1 MESTNILLEKA
12 IDYTGLFAPAAL
24 DMKTAVANYA
34 KYLSGS
40 SAGFL
45 SRFVLPVF
53 RLREFEEAAA
63 AYLPKG
69 NPVFPWKLTA
79 LPSQNLLSDLE
90 EIVDFNVF
98 HARDESA
105 GAVVVDTIELK
116 IDSVEAIQRASYL
129 IPRTL
134 TTYFEIPI
142 IHNPA
147 DLLEAILGFGY
158 RTKVRTGGV
167 KTEDFPDATHLARLM
182 CQCAQSRIPL
192 KASAALHH
200 AITGNYKLTLTPSS
214 ASGHMYGFLNVL
226 LATVLARFDADESEV
241 AELLQESSLAAF
253 AFDET
258 GIQWRRHRLTT
269 NQISLAR
276 TQVAMGFSSSLFDEP
291 MAELKKLK
299 LR

>member
-12 IDYTGLFAPAAL
+12 LDYTGLFAPAAL
-24 DMKTAVANYA
+24 DMKAAVANYA
-34 KYLSGS
+34 KHLSGN
-40 SAGFL
+40 SANYL

-63 AYLPKG
+63 AFLPKG
-69 NPVFPWKLTA
+69 NPVFPWKLAA

-90 EIVDFNVF
+90 EIVDFNSF
-98 HARDESA
+98 HARDENA
-105 GAVVVDTIELK
+105 GAVVVDTVELK
-116 IDSVEAIQRASYL
+116 TESVEAIQRASYL

-142 IHNPA
+142 VHDPA

-158 RTKVRTGGV
+158 RAKVRTGGL
-167 KTEDFPDATHLARLM
+167 KADEFPDANYLARFL
-182 CQCAQSRIPL
+182 CQCAKNRIPL

-200 AITGNYKLTLTPSS
+200 GLTGNYKLTLTPAS
-214 ASGHMYGFLNVL
+214 ASGKMYGFLNVM

-241 AELLQESSLAAF
+241 AELLEESSPAAF
-253 AFDET
+253 TFEET
-258 GIQWRRHRLTT
+258 GIQWRRHLLTN
-269 NQISLAR
+269 NQIGLAR

>member
-1 MESTNILLEKA
+1 MESTNILLAKA

-34 KYLSGS
+34 KHLSGN
-40 SAGFL
+40 SADFL

-53 RLREFEEAAA
+53 RLREFEEASAP
-63 AYLPKG
+63 YLPKG
-69 NPVFPWKLTA
+69 NPVFPWKLSA
-79 LPSQNLLSDLE
+79 IPSQNLLSDLE

-116 IDSVEAIQRASYL
+116 TDSVEAIQRASYL

-134 TTYFEIPI
+134 STYFEIPI
-142 IHNPA
+142 IQDPA

-158 RTKVRTGGV
+158 RAKVRTGGL
-167 KTEDFPDATHLARLM
+167 KAEEFPEAIHLARFL
-182 CQCAQSRIPL
+182 CHCAKSRIPL

-200 AITGNYKLTLTPSS
+200 ALTGNYKLTLTPAS
-214 ASGHMYGFLNVL
+214 ASAKMYGFLNVM
-226 LATVLARFDADESEV
+226 LATVLARYDADESEV
-241 AELLQESSLAAF
+241 AKLLEETSPDAF
-253 AFDET
+253 AFEET
-258 GIQWRRHRLTT
+258 GIQWRRNNFT
-269 NQISLAR
+269 NHQINIAR

-291 MAELKKLK
+291 MAELRKLK

>member
-34 KYLSGS
+34 KYLSGT
-40 SAGFL
+40 SADL
-45 SRFVLPVF
+45 VSRFVLPVF
-53 RLREFEEAAA
+53 RLREFEDAAA
-63 AYLPKG
+63 AFLPKG

-116 IDSVEAIQRASYL
+116 TDSVAAIQRASYL

-142 IHNPA
+142 VEDPTEII
-147 DLLEAILGFGY
+147 EALLGFGY
-158 RTKVRTGGV
+158 RAKTRTGGV
-167 KTEDFPDATHLARLM
+167 KADEFPDSAHLARFL
-182 CQCAQSRIPL
+182 CICAKNRVPL

-200 AITGNYKLTLTPSS
+200 ALTGNHKLTLTPAS
-214 ASGHMYGFLNVL
+214 ASGKMYGFLNVM
-226 LATVLARFDADESEV
+226 LATVLARYDADESEV
-241 AELLQESSLAAF
+241 AHLLEETSPTAF
-253 AFDET
+253 AFEET
-258 GIQWRRHRLTT
+258 GIQWRRNNLT
-269 NQISLAR
+269 NHQINIAR

>member
-12 IDYTGLFAPAAL
+12 LDYTGLFAPAAL

-34 KYLSGS
+34 KYLSGN
-40 SAGFL
+40 SAAYL

-63 AYLPKG
+63 PYLPKG
-69 NPVFPWKLTA
+69 NPVFPWKLSA
-79 LPSQNLLSDLE
+79 IPSQNLLSDLE

-116 IDSVEAIQRASYL
+116 TDSVEAIQRSSYL

-134 TTYFEIPI
+134 TTYFEVPI
-142 IHNPA
+142 IHDPA

-158 RTKVRTGGV
+158 RAKVRTGGL
-167 KTEDFPDATHLARLM
+167 KSEEFPDANHLARFL
-182 CQCAQSRIPL
+182 CLCAKSRIPL

-200 AITGNYKLTLTPSS
+200 ALTGNHKLTLTPAS
-214 ASGHMYGFLNVL
+214 ASGKMYGFLNIM

-241 AELLQESSLAAF
+241 AELLEESSPTAF
-253 AFDET
+253 TFDET
-258 GIQWRRHRLTT
+258 GVQWRRHLLTT
-269 NQISLAR
+269 NQIGLAR